1 MRAFSN
7 DPEIIAV
14 GAVYLFIMGLLQ
26 IPQNLAGLLNGALRG
41 AGYPKASMVNVGV
54 GLWIVRVPLVLFMTY
69 VMDAGIE
76 WIWLMMGVDLLVRFI
91 LAIFTYRRKD
101 IFNSTKEAVGS
112 VLL

>member
-1 MRAFSN
+1 
-7 DPEIIAV
+7 
-14 GAVYLFIMGLLQ
+14 
-26 IPQNLAGLLNGALRG
+26 
-41 AGYPKASMVNVGV
+41 
-54 GLWIVRVPLVLFMTY
+54 MTY